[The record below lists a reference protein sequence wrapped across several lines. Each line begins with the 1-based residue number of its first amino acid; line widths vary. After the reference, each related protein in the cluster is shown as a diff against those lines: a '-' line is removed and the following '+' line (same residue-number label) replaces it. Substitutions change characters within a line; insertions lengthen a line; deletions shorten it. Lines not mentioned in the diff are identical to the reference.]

1 SLPRRLAGNPPPGRR
16 VRARTPDVG
25 QRRDARARATH
36 LVGGA
41 RLHPLLRRALGVRQG
56 ADPGR
61 DAPPRARLAS
71 GRVTALDR
79 EVGELLGELARR
91 WTALELGR
99 MRELWDLSDP
109 DPVYIAEELRH
120 PVVGWEA
127 FDEYWLRMSGRLRG
141 ASYRTGELR
150 TR

>member
-1 SLPRRLAGNPPPGRR
+1 
-16 VRARTPDVG
+16 
-25 QRRDARARATH
+25 
-36 LVGGA
+36 
-41 RLHPLLRRALGVRQG
+41 
-56 ADPGR
+56 
-61 DAPPRARLAS
+61 
-71 GRVTALDR
+71 VTALDR
-79 EVGELLGELARR
+79 EVGELLDELARR

-120 PVVGWEA
+120 PVVGWDA

-150 TR
+150 TRAIGDDLAIAWLVIDWALLPVEASQPSRGQSRATAVVRQTPNGWRFIHWMEAPIHVADELWE